1 MKKLKSI
8 FKICIVLCMIT
19 ITAAAA
25 NDSLLTP
32 GMGMSWYNSQSQD
45 FKDLMFWIFGG
56 AIFIVGAA
64 YILLSAFGATASHYE
79 NTFGSQD
86 AKARHSN
93 TLIRNFGILILMI
106 AVILIG
112 KSIFSWF

>member
-1 MKKLKSI
+1 MKIKPIL
-8 FKICIVLCMIT
+8 KICIVLSLMAG
-19 ITAAAA
+19 TAAAA
-25 NDSLLTP
+25 TNDSLLTP

-45 FKDLMFWIFGG
+45 FKDLMFWVFGG

-64 YILLSAFGATASHYE
+64 YILFSAFGATATHYE

-93 TLIRNFGILILMI
+93 TLLRNFGILILMI

-112 KSIFSWF
+112 RSIFAWF

>member
-1 MKKLKSI
+1 MNKKIIYLI
-8 FKICIVLCMIT
+8 FVILMMAGT
-19 ITAAAA
+19 ATAAT

-64 YILLSAFGATASHYE
+64 YILFSAFGATASHYE

-93 TLIRNFGILILMI
+93 TLLRNFGILILMI

-112 KSIFSWF
+112 RSIFAWF